1 MLFKWIK
8 CIKFYE
14 GIFFNDFMILVALG
28 QPFLPFL
35 IAYGFALSTMGFAVY
50 PTALEPD

>member
-1 MLFKWIK
+1 
-8 CIKFYE
+8 
-14 GIFFNDFMILVALG
+14 MILWSWKHWS

-35 IAYGFALSTMGFAVY
+35 IAYGFALSIMGFTVY